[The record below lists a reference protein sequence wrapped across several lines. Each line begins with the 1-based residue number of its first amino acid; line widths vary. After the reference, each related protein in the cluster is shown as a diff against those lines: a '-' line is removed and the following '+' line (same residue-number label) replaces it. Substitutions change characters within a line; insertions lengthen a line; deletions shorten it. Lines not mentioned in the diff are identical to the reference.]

1 MSSIDLT
8 ILILCLNEE
17 KSIAHCVAD
26 ARRFLERSAIK
37 GEVLVLDNGSEDRS
51 KAHAQQAGARV
62 VVEERRGYG
71 STILAGIDAAR
82 SRYVILGDGDGEHD
96 LNALEPFWD
105 KLREGYDLV
114 VGNRFATPSVHGGM
128 RFWNRYVGAPL
139 LSGIGRLFFRS
150 PLRDFH
156 CGLRGFDLMRIRD
169 LNLQALGM
177 ESASEMIIKATRK
190 GLRVAEVPISQR
202 QALDA
207 DRVPRLRIWRDG
219 WRHLRLLLLLA
230 PNWLFLRPGIVA
242 VAVGTVFLLLPWV
255 RPDWLGTFAMLYGA
269 AMVVCGT
276 QLASFAGVTTLFSER
291 MGFIDS
297 DWTDWVLRHRVLTYS
312 IATSLVLA
320 TAGLAGN
327 IWSLMLWAAS
337 SHDATAVE
345 QRIAVAVPSV
355 TALML
360 AMQVLSTGF
369 LLAFLTMRENK

>member
-51 KAHAQQAGARV
+51 KARAQQAGARV

-71 STILAGIDAAR
+71 STILAGINAAR
-82 SRYVILGDGDGEHD
+82 GRYVILGDGDGEHD

-105 KLREGYDLV
+105 KLRKGYDLV
-114 VGNRFATPSVHGGM
+114 VGNRFATPPVRGGM

-177 ESASEMIIKATRK
+177 ESASEMIIKAVRK
-190 GLRVAEVPISQR
+190 KLRVAEVPVSQR

-269 AMVVCGT
+269 AMVICGA
-276 QLASFAGVTTLFSER
+276 QLASFACVTTLFSER
-291 MGFIDS
+291 MGFIDG
-297 DWTDWVLRHRVLTYS
+297 DWTDWVLRHQVLTFS

-320 TAGLAGN
+320 AAGLTGN

-337 SHDATAVE
+337 AHEATAVE

-355 TALML
+355 MALML
-360 AMQVLSTGF
+360 AVQVASTGF
-369 LLAFLTMRENK
+369 LLAFLTMRENN